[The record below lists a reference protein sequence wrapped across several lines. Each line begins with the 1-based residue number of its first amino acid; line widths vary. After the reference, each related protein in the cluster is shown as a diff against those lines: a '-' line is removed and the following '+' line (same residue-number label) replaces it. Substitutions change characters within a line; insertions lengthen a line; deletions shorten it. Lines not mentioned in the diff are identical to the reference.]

1 MTQEDTHQDILFHGV
16 QVLLDLLHRL
26 YNSHILMLHLSNLR

>member
-1 MTQEDTHQDILFHGV
+1 MTQTDAHQCTMYNNIQSLLNIL
-16 QVLLDLLHRL
+16 RL

>member
-1 MTQEDTHQDILFHGV
+1 MTQKGTHQGTIFHDVQALLDIL
-16 QVLLDLLHRL
+16 QRL